1 MLTNASYSFFF
12 SILCLF
18 VCLIVFFFF
27 LSFFFFFFFFF
38 FGLVCF
44 CFETRSHFVAMA
56 CFKFTK
62 NKDTP
67 PSATWVL
74 GLKACTTW

>member
-1 MLTNASYSFFF
+1 MLTNASYSFVVFF

-18 VCLIVFFFF
+18 VCLIVFL
-27 LSFFFFFFFFF
+27 LSLFFFFFFF

-56 CFKFTK
+56 CFKFT
-62 NKDTP
+62 
-67 PSATWVL
+67 
-74 GLKACTTW
+74 